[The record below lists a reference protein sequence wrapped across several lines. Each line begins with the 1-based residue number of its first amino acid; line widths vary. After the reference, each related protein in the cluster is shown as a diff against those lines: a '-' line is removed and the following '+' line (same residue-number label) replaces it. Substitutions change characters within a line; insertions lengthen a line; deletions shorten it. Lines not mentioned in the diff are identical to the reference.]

1 MTKKMGVFAV
11 TGMMIAMMATGVL
24 AEDLTKEDV
33 SGLWYITT
41 MEIEGMTMSPADMGL
56 EATLEFGDDD
66 AWEMTMSGEDPE
78 QGTWELAGEEII
90 MHSDTASDVKMAID
104 EEGML
109 IGDIDSTIMTFSRE
123 KPEATDWASIIGNPV
138 TDEVKLSDFAGTWK
152 VIAVEMDEMVMSS
165 DTWGMDA
172 TLVVKEDGTASLEL
186 KDQFNDSEPTKTE
199 LKGTLEDQTLKLE
212 LIDDSESH
220 FGLFLSPDNLS
231 LNLQDT
237 GLLKNIDYIDSEE
250 EGAEPEPNSIVYFE
264 KAE

>member
-1 MTKKMGVFAV
+1 MN
-11 TGMMIAMMATGVL
+11 
-24 AEDLTKEDV
+24 
-33 SGLWYITT
+33 
-41 MEIEGMTMSPADMGL
+41 
-56 EATLEFGDDD
+56 
-66 AWEMTMSGEDPE
+66 
-78 QGTWELAGEEII
+78 
-90 MHSDTASDVKMAID
+90 
-104 EEGML
+104 
-109 IGDIDSTIMTFSRE
+109 R
-123 KPEATDWASIIGNPV
+123 SIIGNPV
-138 TDEVKLSDFAGTWK
+138 TDEVELSDFAGTWK
-152 VIAVEMDEMVMSS
+152 IIAVEMDEMVMSS
-165 DTWGMDA
+165 DTWGIEA

-250 EGAEPEPNSIVYFE
+250 GAEPEPNSIVYFE